1 MASNFYAV
9 RVGRKTGIFED
20 VKEYLSYTRG
30 YPGAIGRGFKTLEK
44 AQAFLNVETV
54 VEPELEYVEGPLTG
68 LAVTAY
74 IDGSYDEN
82 TRKGAYGI
90 VLRHK
95 KKEVYLNGY
104 IPHEAAQSK
113 NVGAEFYAAIK
124 ALEYAQLN
132 KCKSITIIHDLSTI
146 SAIVRNKAKARGYAL
161 EYKTV
166 YDHVSKHVPVY
177 FHKVDSHSS
186 NKQTNQKYNNMAD
199 SLARDVLS
207 LKTKRSLMDH
217 IESVLLT
224 TKSV

>member
-1 MASNFYAV
+1 MASNYYAV
-9 RVGRKTGIFED
+9 RVGRKTGIFEN
-20 VKEYLSYTRG
+20 VNEYLSYTRG
-30 YPGAIGRGFKTLEK
+30 YPGAIGRGFKTLVK
-44 AQAFLNVETV
+44 AQEFLNVEAIA
-54 VEPELEYVEGPLTG
+54 EPELEYVEGPFTNKT
-68 LAVTAY
+68 VTAY
-74 IDGSYDEN
+74 IDGSYDDC

-95 KKEVYLNGY
+95 HKEVYLSGY
-104 IPHEAAQSK
+104 IPEEAATSK

-146 SAIVRNKAKARGYAL
+146 SAIVRNKARARGYAL
-161 EYKTV
+161 EYKKV

-186 NKQTNQKYNNMAD
+186 NKDPNQKYNNMAD

-207 LKTKRSLMDH
+207 LKTKKSLMNH

-224 TKSV
+224 TQTI